1 MKKET
6 ILKRIKQLST
16 LCEETEPTSN
26 ELLNMDKLFTQD
38 LIDVDEFY
46 LIIKNDDYSRDQ
58 LTDIMKECNWI
69 WKKRQKVKEVGWTE
83 YNSIDRKIEDSLRA
97 NRKIEAIKIYRQH
110 KIEND
115 GDCSLKEAKEHIDKL
130 VIRMG
135 MDAEEIR

>member
-16 LCEETEPTSN
+16 LCEETEPTSK
-26 ELLNMDKLFTQD
+26 ELMYMDKLFTQD
-38 LIDVDEFY
+38 LIDVDKMY
-46 LIIKNDDYSRDQ
+46 MTIKHNDYSRDD
-58 LTDIMKECNWI
+58 LIDIMKECNWI
-69 WKKRQKVKEVGWTE
+69 WKKRKKIKDIGWTE

-135 MDAEEIR
+135 MDA